1 MSSKLKLFLFLFKQ
15 DINSL
20 RLFLSFVFINNGI
33 KVLINLLYELIFFG
47 VMFSKRFLNLNLLKM
62 THLECVIFR
71 SLKINKNCL
80 IVGED
85 FVRRVFLKKRF
96 LKFGFINKW
105 KRKNFKILNYR
116 EDFLKMVLNRP
127 KLNKKKKSYVKGRW

>member
-62 THLECVIFR
+62 THLEYVIFR
-71 SLKINKNCL
+71 SLKRNKNCL